1 MVVRILGILITLVLL
16 SVFYFIL
23 DRNQLIFNFTV
34 GISILIFLISNL
46 IIYVTRTNRELAKFL
61 MSIKYSDFSV
71 YYSSQHKKSYIG
83 DLHHAFNEI
92 IDSFKEIKIEKEL
105 QLQFLSL
112 IVEQINVGLI
122 ALNGKKEVI
131 LMNSA
136 AENILE
142 VKKPK
147 TWNQLAA
154 KISAFTTEVDKLSL
168 GGKKLIELGDNKK
181 QLSLNVNNSILLDEN
196 HIIISFQDIKN
207 EIEQKEAE
215 AWIRLI
221 RILNHEIMNSVTPI
235 SSLTETILMILGKDE
250 NKVNIEDLNTEQIR
264 DVIRSVK
271 TIQNRSD
278 GLFDFVT
285 EYRKLTKI
293 PYPKIEVV
301 QVTELLQNAE
311 QLWKPEL
318 IKHQIEFNFKN
329 VGGGLIIHADPH
341 LIEQVLINLIKNSI
355 QALENI
361 QNPKIS
367 VSAYDT
373 NGQVKIEVED
383 NGKGI
388 PKKIIN
394 DIFVPFFTT
403 KEKGSGIG
411 LSLSRQIMR
420 MHGGNISVKS
430 TPQFET
436 IFTISFYSAC
446 NASIGFE
453 VAAL

>member
-1 MVVRILGILITLVLL
+1 MVSKKFIFGVVIRIFGILIVLGFL

-23 DRNQLIFNFTV
+23 ERSQLVFTFTV
-34 GISILIFLISNL
+34 GISIFVFLVSNL

-71 YYSSQHKKSYIG
+71 YYSTQHKKSYIG
-83 DLHHAFNEI
+83 DLHQAFNEI

-105 QLQFLSL
+105 QLQFLTL

-122 ALNGKKEVI
+122 ALNGKNELI

-136 AENILE
+136 AENILG
-142 VKKPK
+142 VKK
-147 TWNQLAA
+147 TRRWNQLEV
-154 KISAFTTEVDKLSL
+154 KIFAFTSEVDKLIS
-168 GGKKLIELGDNKK
+168 GGKKLIELGESKK
-181 QLSLNVNNSILLDEN
+181 QLSLNVSNSVLLEEN
-196 HIIISFQDIKN
+196 HTIISFQDIKG

-250 NKVNIEDLNTEQIR
+250 NSVNIGDLSTEQIR

-293 PYPKIEVV
+293 PQPKIEVV
-301 QVTELLQNAE
+301 NVNELLQNAE

-318 IKHQIEFNFKN
+318 IKNNIAYEFKAEDSLTIN
-329 VGGGLIIHADPH
+329 ADPN
-341 LIEQVLINLIKNSI
+341 LIDQILINLTKNSI
-355 QALENI
+355 QALENTEKPQLSI
-361 QNPKIS
+361 TAFSTMGKVCI
-367 VSAYDT
+367 
-373 NGQVKIEVED
+373 QVKD
-383 NGKGI
+383 NGVGI
-388 PKKIIN
+388 SSNIIN

-430 TPQFET
+430 TPHVET
-436 IFTISFYSAC
+436 IFTLSF
-446 NASIGFE
+446 
-453 VAAL
+453 

>member
-1 MVVRILGILITLVLL
+1 MVSKKFIFGVVIRIFGILISIVLL
-16 SVFYFIL
+16 SVCYFIL
-23 DRNQLIFNFTV
+23 DRNQLIFTFTV
-34 GISILIFLISNL
+34 GLSVFGFLISNL

-61 MSIKYSDFSV
+61 MSIKHSDFSV
-71 YYSSQHKKSYIG
+71 YYSTEHKKSYVG
-83 DLHHAFNEI
+83 DLHQAFNEI
-92 IDSFKEIKIEKEL
+92 IVSFKEIKIEKEL
-105 QLQFLSL
+105 QLQFLTL

-122 ALNGKKEVI
+122 ALNGNKELI

-136 AENILE
+136 AENILG
-142 VKKPK
+142 VKKTK
-147 TWNQLAA
+147 TWNQLAT
-154 KISAFTTEVDKLSL
+154 KIVVFTSEVDKLTT
-168 GGKKLIELGDNKK
+168 GGKKLIELEESKK
-181 QLSLNVNNSILLDEN
+181 QLSLNVSSSLLLEEN
-196 HIIISFQDIKN
+196 HIIISFQDIKG

-250 NKVNIEDLNTEQIR
+250 NKVNIEDLSTEQIR

-293 PYPKIEVV
+293 PQPKIETVAV
-301 QVTELLQNAE
+301 NDLLQNAE

-318 IKHQIEFNFKN
+318 IKNHIAFEFTKAEDSLTIN
-329 VGGGLIIHADPH
+329 ADPN

-355 QALENI
+355 QALESI
-361 QNPKIS
+361 ENPKLSIT
-367 VSAYDT
+367 AF
-373 NGQVKIEVED
+373 ND
-383 NGKGI
+383 NGKICIQVKDNGVGI
-388 PKKIIN
+388 PSNLIN

-420 MHGGNISVKS
+420 MHGGNISVQS
-430 TPQFET
+430 IPQVET
-436 IFTISFYSAC
+436 IFTLSF
-446 NASIGFE
+446 
-453 VAAL
+453 